1 MSDEELHYDV
11 MVEEALRSVV
21 RKALTHVARH
31 GLPGEHHFYI
41 TFRTEAPGV
50 RIPKRLS
57 ERYPDEMTIVLQHQ
71 FWDLLVGEESFDVT
85 LSFNDVREVL
95 SIPYDAV
102 TAFADPSVKF
112 GLQFGELEEAESEL
126 SEPDLEVGIDDGEA
140 EREEMPP
147 IDSRAEAAESQGD
160 NVVALDRF
168 RKRTSDN

>member
-1 MSDEELHYDV
+1 M
-11 MVEEALRSVV
+11 
-21 RKALTHVARH
+21 
-31 GLPGEHHFYI
+31 PGDHHFYI

-95 SIPYDAV
+95 SIPYEAV

-112 GLQFGELEEAESEL
+112 GLQFGGLEEPEGEL
-126 SEPDLEVGIDDGEA
+126 SEPSLEDGAASVEA
-140 EREEMPP
+140 EHEEMPP
-147 IDSRAEAAESQGD
+147 IDSRAEEAESQGD

-168 RKRTSDN
+168 RKRTSDS

>member
-1 MSDEELHYDV
+1 MSDEELQYDV

-21 RKALTHVARH
+21 RKALTHVTRH

-50 RIPKRLS
+50 RIPTRLS

-95 SIPYDAV
+95 SVPYEAV

-112 GLQFGELEEAESEL
+112 GLQFGDLEEPDGEL
-126 SEPDLEVGIDDGEA
+126 SEADLDMDIDTADDI
-140 EREEMPP
+140 PP
-147 IDSRAEAAESQGD
+147 IDSGIEEAESQGD

-168 RKRTSDN
+168 RKRTTSDNS

>member
-1 MSDEELHYDV
+1 MSDEELQYDV

-21 RKALTHVARH
+21 RTALTHVTHH

-95 SIPYDAV
+95 SIPYEAV

-112 GLQFGELEEAESEL
+112 GLQFGEMEEPAGEL
-126 SEPDLEVGIDDGEA
+126 SDADLDVGDEA
-140 EREEMPP
+140 LDEMPP
-147 IDSRAEAAESQGD
+147 IESGAEEAESQGD

-168 RKRTSDN
+168 RKRTSDS

>member
-21 RKALTHVARH
+21 RKALTHVSRH

-41 TFRTEAPGV
+41 TFRTDAPGV
-50 RIPKRLS
+50 QIPKRLS

-95 SIPYDAV
+95 SIPYEAV

-112 GLQFGELEEAESEL
+112 GLQFGEMEEPEGLPADGEPLLEPESAGEEMAPIDSEAEEAEQ
-126 SEPDLEVGIDDGEA
+126 
-140 EREEMPP
+140 
-147 IDSRAEAAESQGD
+147 QGD

-168 RKRTSDN
+168 RKRTSDS